1 MSAVNILSESLLS
14 RAADPGP
21 HSNLDPSQVP
31 HAQQAPPISA
41 FVPVLTS
48 SSPAS
53 TPIDDLRARVEAI
66 LDVFDDPRYA
76 HLDIPDWVHRATSY
90 GTVRHAFTV
99 RSLIRAMR
107 DAAADLGLAESER
120 YVLAAVCSCVEDAN
134 KAITHTAEYPEALA
148 RGLQRLA
155 NAWVAFLL
163 WPFYAPMKDDENMA
177 TGFASPCIGL
187 AFTPKAMAAG
197 EVNPDADSRV
207 CASSYPLQEQIL
219 RRDGYRCVVSGVWD
233 TRYWKSMR
241 RRLRRTQGIIP
252 DGTHAWTDAVRIFK
266 HPLVV
271 YKDVYDNDEP
281 KRDST
286 RLSLELLRRYCQLSD
301 RYIQDMGSGVMD
313 DPENLITLSIM
324 AHKKFDHFAFCLV
337 PTQTPNTYRVKDHRP
352 QVCGLPFPSM
362 TVPDTI
368 TFRDHSG
375 AVVDDDDDGRRP
387 GLQLQLPKP
396 ELLRAHAALGSV
408 LYASGVAGIFDR
420 IVYTMSFHRRDEVG
434 DLPLPTPDGVS
445 FWQEVVDSDGDVLD
459 RVVQPFAAMYIA

>member
-1 MSAVNILSESLLS
+1 MSAVNILSESLLG

-66 LDVFDDPRYA
+66 LNVFDDPRYA

-90 GTVRHAFTV
+90 GAVKHNFTV

-107 DAAADLGLAESER
+107 DAAADLGLAEGER
-120 YVLAAVCSCVEDAN
+120 YVLAAVCACVEDAS
-134 KAITHTAEYPEALA
+134 KATTHTAEYPESLEALHGEALA

-197 EVNPDADSRV
+197 E
-207 CASSYPLQEQIL
+207 IL

-233 TRYWKSMR
+233 TRYWKSMC

-271 YKDVYDNDEP
+271 YKDP

-337 PTQTPNTYRVKDHRP
+337 PTQTPNTYQVRDHYP
-352 QVCGLPFPSM
+352 QVRGLPFPWM

-368 TFRDHSG
+368 TFRDHSD
-375 AVVDDDDDGRRP
+375 AVDDDGRRP
-387 GLQLQLPKP
+387 RGLQLQLPNR

-445 FWQEVVDSDGDVLD
+445 FWKEVVDSDGDVLD
-459 RVVQPFAAMYIA
+459 RVAQPFAAMYIA